1 MGIPVVNTDAVNTTI
16 IEELFNM
23 PAAGLRK

>member
-1 MGIPVVNTDAVNTTI
+1 MGIPVVNTDAVNMTI

-23 PAAGLRK
+23 SAAGLRK